1 MKQKYEREMTQLR
14 ERVRAPSRDSAAAV
28 EHQPQSIVLEGGAS
42 AAAAAAA
49 GDANVIGGGAAF
61 ARNVSRSGYLFVRQK
76 PSLLGAA
83 RWERAFLFTQAGALL
98 CLAKDQVHSTPLLH
112 CSPIVSF
119 HSPVLSALIR
129 NIIVF
134 ENIFYY
140 CSHFKIVSISSFES
154 LNERIA
160 VL

>member
-49 GDANVIGGGAAF
+49 AAGDPNVIGGSAAF

-98 CLAKDQVHSTPLLH
+98 CLAKDQVHSASPLLSY
-112 CSPIVSF
+112 CFVPIL
-119 HSPVLSALIR
+119 LSYL
-129 NIIVF
+129 
-134 ENIFYY
+134 
-140 CSHFKIVSISSFES
+140 
-154 LNERIA
+154 L
-160 VL
+160 